1 MPDLGAQPEP
11 TTEPSEPNPGGVDA
25 LPDDGERTT
34 PDPAP
39 ADNPAMEEKAPEEV
53 LESVGEGEDTST
65 SATRNDDDGDGD
77 GDDAIET
84 EPPV

>member
-53 LESVGEGEDTST
+53 LESVGEAEDTST
-65 SATRNDDDGDGD
+65 SATRSEEGDA
-77 GDDAIET
+77 DAPDA